1 MTGITSSMIGAVIM
15 ASIAAPMI
23 QLNVQQAKGRANM
36 EARLLYQA
44 EVDRA
49 KKIWSTDN
57 VDFDKR
63 ELYNTKYCKKLDGYG
78 YDDEGFNFKVSCST
92 GKQTV
97 GGKDLLLA
105 FPALERN
112 PGQFTDEDQNGFE
125 DVTGLPTHD
134 DSCYEGWKGDGFRNR
149 ACALGGNNVI
159 PMYENIYKSKR
170 FSGYGSY

>member
-1 MTGITSSMIGAVIM
+1 MTGITSTMIGAVIM

-63 ELYNTKYCKKLDGYG
+63 ELYNTGYCKKLHGYG
-78 YDDEGFNFKVSCST
+78 YDDEGFNFKISCST

-97 GGKDLLLA
+97 GGKNLLLA
-105 FPALERN
+105 FPALESN
-112 PGQFTDEDQNGFE
+112 PWLFNDVDLIGFE
-125 DVTGLPTHD
+125 DVTGLPSHYDT
-134 DSCYEGWKGDGFRNR
+134 
-149 ACALGGNNVI
+149 
-159 PMYENIYKSKR
+159 
-170 FSGYGSY
+170 

>member
-1 MTGITSSMIGAVIM
+1 MTGITSTMIGAVIM

-49 KKIWSTDN
+49 KRIWSTDN

-63 ELYNTKYCKKLDGYG
+63 ELYNTTYCKKENGYG
-78 YDDEGFNFKVSCST
+78 YDDEGFNFKVACSM

-105 FPALERN
+105 FPALDRN
-112 PGQFTDEDQNGFE
+112 PGPITVEDQNGFE
-125 DVTGLPTHD
+125 DEPGLSTYN

-149 ACALGGNNVI
+149 ACELGGQNVI
-159 PMYENIYKSKR
+159 PMYENINKSQR
-170 FSGYGSY
+170 LGSYDPF